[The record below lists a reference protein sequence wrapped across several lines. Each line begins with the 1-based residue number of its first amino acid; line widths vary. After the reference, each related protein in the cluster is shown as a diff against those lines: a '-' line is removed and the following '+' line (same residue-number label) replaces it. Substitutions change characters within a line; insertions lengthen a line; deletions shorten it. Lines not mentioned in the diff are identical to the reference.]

1 MVTHPASSL
10 EEYAIRFMP
19 VSIRLRQIIRTS
31 DGVLKRD
38 QIVLVFSSSFYSRA
52 FSALSEERS

>member
-10 EEYAIRFMP
+10 EEYAIRFML

-38 QIVLVFSSSFYSRA
+38 QIVIVFSSSFYSRA
-52 FSALSEERS
+52 FSALPEERP